1 MKLSVVA
8 TLYKSEATVEA
19 FIDRA
24 SAAAKKVAGDRGDY
38 EIVLVDDGSPDR
50 ALGLAVARAKA
61 DPHLVV
67 VELSR
72 NFGHHKAMMTGLR
85 HARGDYCFLIDSDLE
100 EDPELLETFWN
111 TLQEEDLDVVYGVQA
126 KRSGALVD
134 RAAAR
139 LAYKAFDWLLSAPIP
154 ANHVTVRLMR
164 RNYLDGLLAHRETQL
179 VIGGLFVITGF
190 RQKGV
195 AVDKK
200 TKGRTTYSLLRRW
213 RIFLDSITNFSARP
227 LVMIFYL
234 GVAISLIAGFVALWL
249 LLRWAFGGGA
259 VPGWGSV
266 MVSVWL
272 LGGITIFCIGIIG
285 MYLSKVFIETK
296 GRPLTIIRAVHGR
309 ADREAS

>member
-8 TLYKSEATVEA
+8 TLYKSEATVEE

-24 SAAAKKVAGDRGDY
+24 SAAARKVAGDGGDY

-50 ALGLAVARAKA
+50 ALALAIARAKA
-61 DPHLVV
+61 DPHLKI

-100 EDPELLETFWN
+100 EDPALIESFWN
-111 TLQEEDLDVVYGVQA
+111 ILHKEDLDVVYGVQA

-139 LAYKAFDWLLSAPIP
+139 LAYKAFDWLLSARIP

-179 VIGGLFVITGF
+179 VIGGLWVITGF

-200 TKGRTTYSLLRRW
+200 TKGRTTYSFLRRW
-213 RIFLDSITNFSARP
+213 LIFLDTITNFSAKP

-234 GVAISLIAGFVALWL
+234 GIVISAVAGLVALWL
-249 LLRWAFGGGA
+249 LTRWALGGQS
-259 VPGWGSV
+259 VPGWASV
-266 MVSVWL
+266 MISLWF
-272 LGGITIFCIGIIG
+272 LGGLLIFCVGVIG
-285 MYLSKVFIETK
+285 MYLAKIFLETK
-296 GRPLTIIRAVHGR
+296 NRPLTIVRAIHAFSKV
-309 ADREAS
+309 DR